1 MISGFYHFGCHQNKK
16 ASTYV
21 EAFSLST
28 GGETRTPTPR
38 GTRS

>member
-1 MISGFYHFGCHQNKK
+1 MLTKLRIKKPQHLINKELRFK
-16 ASTYV
+16 LRA
-21 EAFSLST
+21 

>member
-1 MISGFYHFGCHQNKK
+1 MMLKEIKK
-16 ASTYV
+16 ASLN
-21 EAFSLST
+21 EKLFLFSA